1 MAAMEA
7 PSEMRRES
15 SRALGGLALQQKAGQ
30 AYDEEALRHFLAI
43 ERKRAERF
51 RRPFPVLLVDL
62 KQQPGASAVFNP
74 AVAYKLFSSLWC
86 CLRDT
91 DIVGWFRT
99 DRVAGAVLTQISEG
113 SQVEVARRVARR
125 VTLALCSGLPMDI
138 AANIRIRVYQV
149 RPKLHR

>member
-1 MAAMEA
+1 VEA
-7 PSEMRRES
+7 FSEMRRES

-30 AYDEEALRHFLAI
+30 AYDEEAFRHFLAI

-62 KQQPGASAVFNP
+62 KKHPGASVTFNP
-74 AVAYKLFSSLWC
+74 AVAYKLFACLWL

-99 DRVAGAVLTQISEG
+99 DRAAGAVLTQISEG
-113 SQVEVARRVARR
+113 TQVEVARSVARR
-125 VTLALCSGLPMDI
+125 VTLALCDSLPMDV
-138 AANIRIRVYQV
+138 AANIRIRAYQV
-149 RPKLHR
+149 RPKLRR